1 MHEEQSKPEIPN
13 LFDGNQLDDV
23 LAKAALLD
31 RFNRS
36 GLSVKAFAK
45 ENKISATTL
54 RRRIA
59 AVQLGSRNLADKRKG
74 HSGRKVKPIDERVF
88 QFILAFLEQH
98 KKAKIKSLHVLLE
111 ETCEAKGWTRIS
123 YPTLRRLVRSLPKDF
138 TTLIAEGRKVHF
150 DLQALVGRHAPSC
163 PNTCW
168 QVDICELP
176 IWVLDTTT
184 MVLFHPFI
192 IVFIDEATR
201 VVMGWRLFRYEPNR
215 ADLLLTLRMAILAK
229 HDASFPFCG
238 KPDGIQSDNG
248 GVFESE
254 DYADCLLRLNIIRH
268 EIPTESPSANGKVE
282 RFFKT
287 IQDGLIKRL
296 NGFSDQIGGLASAR
310 ESAIPWPVLPRLVSQ
325 YMAKYHSDIHSS
337 LKTSPW
343 EAWHE
348 RLADA
353 KGLGVVHEDV
363 INATMVRMPAQVQR
377 DGVHLDDGNTYTD
390 PCLTG
395 LVDETITVRVSPDKP
410 YDYVEAYIEGRYLGV
425 LHNIAHS
432 PEIADQIK
440 EFRVQRTIELHRL
453 AKILKSMAP
462 AVLPDPTV
470 APPGAME
477 VPVTEIKVETPASEP
492 PLAEIP
498 TVRTEEQS

>member
-1 MHEEQSKPEIPN
+1 
-13 LFDGNQLDDV
+13 
-23 LAKAALLD
+23 
-31 RFNRS
+31 
-36 GLSVKAFAK
+36 
-45 ENKISATTL
+45 
-54 RRRIA
+54 
-59 AVQLGSRNLADKRKG
+59 
-74 HSGRKVKPIDERVF
+74 
-88 QFILAFLEQH
+88 
-98 KKAKIKSLHVLLE
+98 
-111 ETCEAKGWTRIS
+111 
-123 YPTLRRLVRSLPKDF
+123 
-138 TTLIAEGRKVHF
+138 
-150 DLQALVGRHAPSC
+150 
-163 PNTCW
+163 
-168 QVDICELP
+168 
-176 IWVLDTTT
+176 
-184 MVLFHPFI
+184 MVLFKPFI

-229 HDASFPFCG
+229 NDPSYPFCG
-238 KPDGIQSDNG
+238 KPDGIMSDNG

-296 NGFSDQIGGLASAR
+296 NGFSDQINGLAAAR

-325 YMAKYHSDIHSS
+325 YMAKYHSDVHSS
-337 LKTSPW
+337 LKMSPW
-343 EAWHE
+343 ESWHE

-395 LVDETITVRVSPDKP
+395 LVDETVTVRVSPDKP
-410 YDYVEAYIEGRYLGV
+410 YDYVEAYIEGRFLGV

-432 PEIADQIK
+432 TEIAGQIK

-453 AKILKSMAP
+453 AKILKGMAP

-470 APPGAME
+470 APPGAVE
-477 VPVTEIKVETPASEP
+477 IRANEIKVEMSPSEP

-498 TVRTEEQS
+498 VVRTEEQS